1 MTVTDA
7 TPLEQRRPGKA
18 ASLLSA
24 LVADKFALCS
34 AIFLVCIILIAILGP
49 ALFGELATK
58 VNMKAR
64 NVPPLSFAQGW
75 EFVLGGD
82 SLGRSVLARLFVG
95 AQNTL
100 LIASV
105 STLFSFCAGGLLGL
119 AAGYSNNTVSQL
131 ILRVTDVIMS
141 FPSLLLALVVL
152 YLLGSSIAN
161 VIIVLAITR
170 MPVYLRTARAETMEI
185 KRRNFV
191 VAAETLGSRPSRVL
205 FRHILPL
212 VLPTL
217 CTIAAVQFAAVVLI
231 ESSLSF
237 LGLGVQLPD
246 FTWGS
251 MVASG
256 RAYLGTAWWISFFPG
271 AAILLTTLSLNM
283 LGNWLRMVSDPQLR
297 WRLQRRG
304 VKK

>member
-1 MTVTDA
+1 MTVTEA
-7 TPLEQRRPGKA
+7 PPLGQRRPGKA
-18 ASLLSA
+18 AGLLSA
-24 LVADKFALCS
+24 LIADKFALLS
-34 AIFLVCIILIAILGP
+34 AIFLICVVLIAILGP
-49 ALFGELATK
+49 SLFGELATR
-58 VNMKAR
+58 VNMRAR
-64 NVPPLSFAQGW
+64 NVPPLSFSHGW
-75 EFVLGGD
+75 EFVFGGD

-100 LIASV
+100 LIAAS

-119 AAGYSNNTVSQL
+119 AAGYSGNLVSQL
-131 ILRVTDVIMS
+131 ILRITDVIMS

-152 YLLGSSIAN
+152 YLLGPSIAN
-161 VIIVLAITR
+161 VVIVLAITR

-191 VAAETLGSRPSRVL
+191 VAAETLGTSSSRIL

-283 LGNWLRMVSDPQLR
+283 LGNWLRLVSDPQLR

-304 VKK
+304 AKK

>member
-1 MTVTDA
+1 
-7 TPLEQRRPGKA
+7 
-18 ASLLSA
+18 
-24 LVADKFALCS
+24 
-34 AIFLVCIILIAILGP
+34 
-49 ALFGELATK
+49 
-58 VNMKAR
+58 MKAR

-161 VIIVLAITR
+161 VIIVLGDHPHAG
-170 MPVYLRTARAETMEI
+170 LSAHRAGGDDGDQ
-185 KRRNFV
+185 
-191 VAAETLGSRPSRVL
+191 A
-205 FRHILPL
+205 
-212 VLPTL
+212 
-217 CTIAAVQFAAVVLI
+217 
-231 ESSLSF
+231 
-237 LGLGVQLPD
+237 
-246 FTWGS
+246 
-251 MVASG
+251 
-256 RAYLGTAWWISFFPG
+256 
-271 AAILLTTLSLNM
+271 
-283 LGNWLRMVSDPQLR
+283 PQLR
-297 WRLQRRG
+297 RRRRDARLAALARAVPAYIAAGAADAVHHRRRAVRGGGADRILAQLPRPRRAIAGLHLGLDGGERARLSRHRVVDLVLSRRG
-304 VKK
+304 DPAHHAVAQHARQLAAHGVRSPVALAPAASGAKK